1 MKDNVLSQALTQNFC
16 PSAKSKR
23 DFKKS
28 AKLIP
33 LGVQTLSKMPNKF
46 VEGSYPIYL
55 EWGKGAYV
63 GDRESRFI
71 DYPLGLG
78 AILLGHGYTPVADKV
93 SERLYKGNLF
103 ICPSI
108 LETQLAEKMKE
119 LIPCAEMSRF
129 LKTGSEATSAAI
141 KIARSYTRREH
152 IAVCGYH
159 GWHDWF
165 TVSTPKNKG
174 IPKHYATLIHKFEFN
189 NLQSLKDITDKYK
202 LAAVIMEPCIFVE
215 PENKFLGAVKALA
228 HKNGALLIFD
238 EVVTGFRTLGYS
250 AQKYF
255 KVTPDLATFGKDMAN
270 GIPISVVCGK
280 RKFMKEL
287 EGDCF
292 VSSTFGG
299 DLLGIVGALETIKV
313 LEDEHVIED
322 IWYHGQYLKDGYN
335 EIAQSLGVDSEC
347 QGYPCRTF
355 FTFPSGVHKSLFWQE
370 CIQRGVFFGWA
381 NFISFSHR
389 EREILYTLEVVKEAL
404 KVVKTNWKN
413 PIKALKG
420 KPAAEVFR
428 TICTEK
434 K

>member
-1 MKDNVLSQALTQNFC
+1 
-16 PSAKSKR
+16 
-23 DFKKS
+23 
-28 AKLIP
+28 
-33 LGVQTLSKMPNKF
+33 MPNKF
-46 VEGSYPIYL
+46 VEGVYPIYL
-55 EWGKGAYV
+55 EWGAGAYV
-63 GDRESRFI
+63 GDGGNRFI

-78 AILLGHGYTPVADKV
+78 AILLGHAYPDVNNALHKRIED
-93 SERLYKGNLF
+93 GNLF
-103 ICPSI
+103 ICPSR
-108 LETQLAEKMKE
+108 LETQLAEKLKK

-129 LKTGSEATSAAI
+129 LKTGSEADSAAI
-141 KIARSYTRREH
+141 KIARSFTNREH
-152 IAVCGYH
+152 IAICGYH

-174 IPKHYATLIHKFEFN
+174 IPKCYANLVHKFEFN
-189 NLQSLKDITDKYK
+189 NLQSLKDITDKYN
-202 LAAVIMEPCIFVE
+202 LAAVIMEPCIFEE
-215 PENKFLGAVKALA
+215 PQVKFLENVKTLV
-228 HKNGALLIFD
+228 HKNGGLLIFD

-280 RKFMKEL
+280 KKYMKEL

-313 LEDEHVIED
+313 LEDEHAIED

-335 EIAQSLGVDSEC
+335 EIAKSLDLETEC
-347 QGYPCRTF
+347 KGYPNRTF
-355 FTFPSGVHKSLFWQE
+355 FDFPSGVHKSLFWQE
-370 CIQRGVFFGWA
+370 CLQRGVFFGWA

-404 KVVKTNWKN
+404 KVCKANWKN
-413 PIKALKG
+413 PLKALKG

-428 TICTEK
+428 TLVTEK
-434 K
+434 R

>member
-1 MKDNVLSQALTQNFC
+1 MTQALTQNFC
-16 PSAKSKR
+16 PSAKSKK

-28 AKLIP
+28 VSLIP
-33 LGVQTLSKMPNKF
+33 CGVQTLSKMPNKF
-46 VEGSYPIYL
+46 VEGVYPIYL

-63 GDRESRFI
+63 GDDKSRFI

-78 AILLGHGYTPVADKV
+78 AILLGHSYPSV
-93 SERLYKGNLF
+93 SEAVANRVNKGNLF
-103 ICPSI
+103 ICPSQ
-108 LETQLAEKMKE
+108 LETDLAEKIKQ

-141 KIARSYTRREH
+141 KIARSFTNREH
-152 IAVCGYH
+152 IAICGYH

-174 IPKHYATLIHKFEFN
+174 IPKCYANLVHKFEFN
-189 NLQSLKDITDKYK
+189 NLQSLKDITDKYE
-202 LAAVIMEPCIFVE
+202 LAAVIMEPCIFDE
-215 PENKFLGAVKALA
+215 PKDNFLSEVKKLCI
-228 HKNGALLIFD
+228 KNDTLLIFD
-238 EVVTGFRTLGYS
+238 EVVTGFRTLGFS

-280 RKFMKEL
+280 KKYMKEL

-313 LEDEHVIED
+313 MQDEPVLED
-322 IWYHGQYLKDGYN
+322 IWYHGRYLKDGYN
-335 EIAQSLGVDSEC
+335 EIAKSLDLETEC
-347 QGYPCRTF
+347 KGYPNRTF
-355 FTFPSGVHKSLFWQE
+355 FDFPSGVHKSLFWQE
-370 CIQRGVFFGWA
+370 CISKGVFFGWA

-389 EREILYTLEVVKEAL
+389 EREILYTLDVVKEAL
-404 KVVKTNWKN
+404 KVCKENWKS
-413 PIKALKG
+413 PLKAMRG
-420 KPAAEVFR
+420 KPAGEVFR

>member
-1 MKDNVLSQALTQNFC
+1 M
-16 PSAKSKR
+16 PSKY
-23 DFKKS
+23 
-28 AKLIP
+28 
-33 LGVQTLSKMPNKF
+33 
-46 VEGSYPIYL
+46 VEGVYPIYL

-63 GDRESRFI
+63 GDNNSRFI

-78 AILLGHGYTPVADKV
+78 AILLGHAYPQVVEAVANRMKN
-93 SERLYKGNLF
+93 GNLF
-103 ICPSI
+103 ICPSQ
-108 LETQLAEKMKE
+108 LETDLAEKIKQV
-119 LIPCAEMSRF
+119 IPCAEMSRF

-141 KIARSYTRREH
+141 KIARSFTNREH
-152 IAVCGYH
+152 IAICGYH

-174 IPKHYATLIHKFEFN
+174 IPKCYADLVHKFTFN
-189 NLQSLKDITDKYK
+189 DIVSLKKILSEYSV
-202 LAAVIMEPCIFVE
+202 AAVIMEPCIFEE
-215 PENKFLGAVKALA
+215 PKDNFLNEVRELCTSY
-228 HKNGALLIFD
+228 GALLIFD

-250 AQKYF
+250 AQKFF

-280 RKFMKEL
+280 KKYMKEL

-335 EIAQSLGVDSEC
+335 EIAKSLDLETEC
-347 QGYPCRTF
+347 KGYPCRTF
-355 FTFPSGVHKSLFWQE
+355 FDFPSGVHKSLFWQE
-370 CIQRGVFFGWA
+370 CIQKGVFFGWA

-389 EREILYTLEVVKEAL
+389 EREILYTLEVVKHAL
-404 KVVKTNWKN
+404 KVLKENWKN
-413 PIKALKG
+413 PKKALKG

-428 TICTEK
+428 TIVTEK

>member
-1 MKDNVLSQALTQNFC
+1 MSLKKILSFNYKVTEE
-16 PSAKSKR
+16 SKR
-23 DFKKS
+23 SWKKTCNVI
-28 AKLIP
+28 AN
-33 LGVQTLSKMPNKF
+33 GVQTLSKMPSKY
-46 VEGSYPIYL
+46 VEGVYPIYL
-55 EWGKGAYV
+55 EWGKGCYI
-63 GDRESRFI
+63 GDYKSRFI

-78 AILLGHGYTPVADKV
+78 AILLGHAYPSVVEKV
-93 SERLYKGNLF
+93 TNRVNEGNLF
-103 ICPSI
+103 ICPSR
-108 LETQLAEKMKE
+108 LETELAEKIKQ

-129 LKTGSEATSAAI
+129 LKTGSEADSAAI
-141 KIARSYTRREH
+141 KIARSFTKREH

-174 IPKHYATLIHKFEFN
+174 IPKCYANLVHKFEFN
-189 NLQSLKDITDKYK
+189 NLQSLKDITDKYN
-202 LAAVIMEPCIFVE
+202 LAAVIMEPCIFEE
-215 PENKFLGAVKALA
+215 PKDNFLEEVKKVT

-255 KVTPDLATFGKDMAN
+255 NVIPDLATFGKAMAN
-270 GIPISVVCGK
+270 GLPISFVCGK
-280 RKFMKEL
+280 KKYMKEL

-313 LEDEHVIED
+313 LEDEHAIED

-335 EIAQSLGVDSEC
+335 EIAKSLDLETEC
-347 QGYPCRTF
+347 KGYPCRTF
-355 FTFPSGVHKSLFWQE
+355 FDFPSGVHKSLFWQE
-370 CIQRGVFFGWA
+370 CLQRGVFFGWA

-389 EREILYTLEVVKEAL
+389 EREILYTLDVIKEAL
-404 KVVKTNWKN
+404 KVCKVNWKN

-420 KPAAEVFR
+420 KPAAEVWR
-428 TICTEK
+428 LLATK
-434 K
+434 KD